1 MALVLGNSLWAVIL
15 GALLGVGVLGGTA
28 WKAYR
33 LGQDSILAQEARDN
47 QVRFETLQL
56 AQQAAA
62 EEIRKIEVR
71 NVTIRQK
78 VERETRIEPR
88 YSECVNTDGVMQSI
102 NAALAGSAAPAR
114 GGELPRPDAA
124 RR

>member
-1 MALVLGNSLWAVIL
+1 MLASRSWPIL
-15 GALLGVGVLGGTA
+15 GAVIGVGALGGTA

-47 QVRFETLQL
+47 QIRFETLQL

-102 NAALAGSAAPAR
+102 NAALAGSTAPAR

-124 RR
+124 NR